1 MVLTDGIEN
10 SPRWISDVAAE
21 INETTYAV
29 GLGQPQNISVPAL
42 QTISGNNGGYL
53 LVTGAISGDNRFLLQ
68 KYFLQ
73 ILAGI
78 SNAEV
83 VLDPDGELSRGEVH
97 RIPFQLSDADAGVE
111 VVLLTPRPDAV
122 DFRLQTPNGLLIEP
136 WRATTEPA
144 MAYETGSGLAY
155 YRLALP
161 TQLRPNRFDQA
172 GTWHA
177 ILTIGRPRTEPTPDD
192 GDNTDLSILRGRVGP
207 RRQVPERRPFEF
219 ERAYA
224 VAAAAATDRLERGPV
239 EAAAQ
244 RRGLPYSLVV
254 HTYSSVSLRADVDQ
268 DSREPGAS
276 VRLRAELTQ
285 SGLPVE
291 GDPFVW
297 AELTRP
303 DGASSTLTLAAGDPG
318 EFAATFTADR
328 PGVYTARVRAR
339 GRTRVGRPFTR
350 EQTLTAAVWRGGDV
364 VVDPAGL
371 GRRSRGTA
379 VRVRAA
385 RLPAEERLRRRAP
398 REAPAR
404 HRGRPR
410 RRAEVPG
417 EVPAQAPDARPLK
430 ATGMSSAR
438 GGVVGRGR
446 GRRWPRRH
454 GHRPA
459 AGGRGPVGG
468 GAGAQP
474 LRPAAGRRDAG
485 AVGAAAAARP
495 RRLGPVHR
503 TRVAAVLGHA
513 QRLGVGRRGRALPP
527 GQRPGQ
533 RLARRP
539 SGVRPDA
546 RGRRRSKPERRC

>member
-1 MVLTDGIEN
+1 MVLTDGVEN

-21 INETTYAV
+21 INETHV
-29 GLGQPQNISVPAL
+29 RRGPGPAAEHQRRL
-42 QTISGNNGGYL
+42 RCRRSRATTAATCWSP
-53 LVTGAISGDNRFLLQ
+53 ARSAADNRFLLQ

-97 RIPFQLSDADAGVE
+97 RIPFQLTDADTGVD
-111 VVLLTPRPDAV
+111 VILLTPRPDAV

-144 MAYETGSGLAY
+144 MVYETGSGLAY

-177 ILTIGRPRTEPTPDD
+177 IITIGRPRTEPTSDD

-224 VAAAAATDRLERGPV
+224 VAAAAASDRLERGPV

-268 DSREPGAS
+268 DSREPGAT

-285 SGLPVE
+285 SGLQVE

-303 DGASSTLTLAAGDPG
+303 DGVASTLTLAAGDPG
-318 EFAATFTADR
+318 EFATTFTADR

-339 GRTRVGRPFTR
+339 GRTRIGRPFTR

-364 VVDPAGL
+364 VVDPAGSGGGHGSGHGSGCVCAL
-371 GRRSRGTA
+371 LACLLKNGF
-379 VRVRAA
+379 VD
-385 RLPAEERLRRRAP
+385 ERL
-398 REAPAR
+398 EK
-404 HRGRPR
+404 HLRGI
-410 RRAEVPG
+410 
-417 EVPAQAPDARPLK
+417 
-430 ATGMSSAR
+430 
-438 GGVVGRGR
+438 GV
-446 GRRWPRRH
+446 
-454 GHRPA
+454 
-459 AGGRGPVGG
+459 
-468 GAGAQP
+468 
-474 LRPAAGRRDAG
+474 D
-485 AVGAAAAARP
+485 
-495 RRLGPVHR
+495 
-503 TRVAAVLGHA
+503 
-513 QRLGVGRRGRALPP
+513 LGV
-527 GQRPGQ
+527 
-533 RLARRP
+533 ARKCLEKCLRQQTT
-539 SGVRPDA
+539 PD
-546 RGRRRSKPERRC
+546 R

>member
-1 MVLTDGIEN
+1 M
-10 SPRWISDVAAE
+10 
-21 INETTYAV
+21 
-29 GLGQPQNISVPAL
+29 
-42 QTISGNNGGYL
+42 
-53 LVTGAISGDNRFLLQ
+53 
-68 KYFLQ
+68 
-73 ILAGI
+73 
-78 SNAEV
+78 
-83 VLDPDGELSRGEVH
+83 H
-97 RIPFQLSDADAGVE
+97 RIPFQLSDADTGVE

-144 MAYETGSGLAY
+144 MVYETGSGLAY

-177 ILTIGRPRTEPTPDD
+177 IITIGRPRTEPTPDD

-224 VAAAAATDRLERGPV
+224 VAAAAASDRLERGPV

-268 DSREPGAS
+268 DSREPGAT

-303 DGASSTLTLAAGDPG
+303 DGAASTLSLAAGDPG
-318 EFAATFTADR
+318 EFAAMFTADR

-339 GRTRVGRPFTR
+339 GRTRIGRPFTR

-364 VVDPAGL
+364 VVDPAGSGGGHGSGHGSGCVCAL
-371 GRRSRGTA
+371 LACLLKNGFVDERSRSTW
-379 VRVRAA
+379 RD
-385 RLPAEERLRRRAP
+385 
-398 REAPAR
+398 
-404 HRGRPR
+404 RGRPR
-410 RRAEVPG
+410 RRAQVPG
-417 EVPAQAPDARPLK
+417 EAPTPHVDARPPTARSLV
-430 ATGMSSAR
+430 ADVADGGRSSA
-438 GGVVGRGR
+438 
-446 GRRWPRRH
+446 
-454 GHRPA
+454 
-459 AGGRGPVGG
+459 
-468 GAGAQP
+468 
-474 LRPAAGRRDAG
+474 LRTWR
-485 AVGAAAAARP
+485 
-495 RRLGPVHR
+495 
-503 TRVAAVLGHA
+503 
-513 QRLGVGRRGRALPP
+513 
-527 GQRPGQ
+527 
-533 RLARRP
+533 
-539 SGVRPDA
+539 
-546 RGRRRSKPERRC
+546 